1 MLVCKS
7 LNYPYYLPYLILKP
21 TYLPTNAN
29 NKKQRI
35 WRLVSEG
42 KFTPD
47 QIASMVHTTKEYV
60 WKETS
65 RLRKARIRGSLIVE
79 QGQMDISVLNNN
91 TRPSTTDRHFHINKS
106 NQYLDIPEMGPE
118 ELRILYG
125 EFNAG
130 KKPFEV
136 IADRGYHPDIV
147 EFEYHRFMR
156 LSDRDICTLLK
167 TIIADCEGY
176 SKPADR
182 LTFLIKKYYNEG
194 YLSNDDIYELI
205 KLRIERESQSRL
217 ESLMHNSIDP
227 LIEGIVM
234 LKCNVCKMPL
244 PGALLDSRSR
254 IGNTILNQN
263 SNVLCS
269 NCTLDRYDEMRRQ
282 HLGLP
287 PS

>member
-1 MLVCKS
+1 M
-7 LNYPYYLPYLILKP
+7 
-21 TYLPTNAN
+21 
-29 NKKQRI
+29 
-35 WRLVSEG
+35 SEG
-42 KFTPD
+42 KFTSD
-47 QIASMVHTTKEYV
+47 QIASKVGTTKGNV

-65 RLRKARIRGSLIVE
+65 RFRKAVIEGSLIVSTTE
-79 QGQMDISVLNNN
+79 LSKIKDETSMTFQSQHEGEHGQMDISVLNNN
-91 TRPSTTDRHFHINKS
+91 TRTSKTDRNFHINKS

-156 LSDRDICTLLK
+156 LSDRDICALLK

-176 SKPADR
+176 LKPADR
-182 LTFLIKKYYNEG
+182 LTYLIKKYYNEG

-205 KLRIERESQSRL
+205 KLRIEHESQSRL

-227 LIEGIVM
+227 LLEGIVR
-234 LKCNVCKMPL
+234 LECNVCNKPL
-244 PGALLDSRSR
+244 PGALVDSRSGV
-254 IGNTILNQN
+254 GNTILNQN
-263 SNVLCS
+263 IVLCPS
-269 NCTLDRYDEMRRQ
+269 CALKGYDEMRRQ
-282 HLGLP
+282 HLGP
-287 PS
+287 PSS